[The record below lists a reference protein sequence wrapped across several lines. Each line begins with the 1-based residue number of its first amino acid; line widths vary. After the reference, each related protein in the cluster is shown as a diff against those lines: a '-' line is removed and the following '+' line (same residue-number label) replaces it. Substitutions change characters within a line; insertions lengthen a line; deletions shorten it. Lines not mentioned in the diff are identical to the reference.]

1 MGEPVVVPFPEGPL
15 KESTI
20 TSGEPKK
27 MLSFLFLILP
37 VASAITVQTDL
48 IGGRYK
54 PSNERNAEVDAYYDL
69 WGINATM
76 LDQINEE
83 DSHLEVWT
91 LNQEGS
97 GFSAYAL
104 VGEEA
109 FGEQEWIWN
118 APSQRLSL
126 SFSPMA
132 ASASLIGPNTIQII
146 NLAGVDQI
154 TEIQTLKFTAT
165 GIEKTYVASKANKGT
180 GKTVVLNSF
189 DPRVDELGEPI
200 SAPLAFRHVPFSY
213 PLVPLLMG

>member
-1 MGEPVVVPFPEGPL
+1 MGLVDQPFPIPGGLL

-20 TSGEPKK
+20 ISGDQKK
-27 MLSFLFLILP
+27 MLSLNFLILP

-54 PSNERNAEVDAYYDL
+54 PSKERNAEVEAYYDL
-69 WGINATM
+69 WGINATI
-76 LDQINEE
+76 LDQINGE
-83 DSHLEVWT
+83 DNRFEVLT

-97 GFSAYAL
+97 GFSVHGF
-104 VGEEA
+104 VGEET

-118 APSQRLSL
+118 APSKRLSL
-126 SFSPMA
+126 SASPMA

-180 GKTVVLNSF
+180 GKTAVLKSF
-189 DPRVDELGEPI
+189 DPRVHELGEPI
-200 SAPLAFRHVPFSY
+200 SAPLPFRYVPFSY
-213 PLVPLLMG
+213 PLVPL